1 MNLDKKEL
9 NKLAG
14 AGFQIWDVFEE
25 ESKTTTITY
34 ENNNI
39 DRITSGVDIGTGIR
53 GVRDYKT
60 FYGYTNNPANTQGII
75 NSICGG
81 MKDRAGDFVF
91 SEVEPEIKHGV
102 KIYPQMVDIAEKIDY
117 LKKINELARG
127 VSGLIKQ
134 VNITYSE
141 KTQDVEIIND
151 RGLHAA
157 EQRVYTTLS
166 VLIIAAKD
174 GTMETAYKAVSGRK
188 GYELLR
194 EERVMDYVKHAAE
207 LSVRLL
213 STDKKIAGKMP
224 AIISSEAGGTLIHEA
239 VGHSLEADIVQKGM
253 SPYKKDRVGEKV
265 ASDIVT
271 VVDDAT
277 ILNKRG
283 SFSFDDEGI
292 QSQKKILVENGILRS
307 YMYDRLTALK
317 DLAMPTGNGRR
328 ESYKFKPIPR
338 MTNTMIASGSGS
350 VKDLIKDT
358 KYGIFVKRMGGGQVN
373 TVTGDFIFEVGEAYM
388 IENGEV
394 GEPLRSATLMGNG
407 ANVLN
412 TIDAVCND
420 LGFDVGTCGKDGQG
434 VPVSDAQP
442 TIRIPEILVG
452 SK

>member
-1 MNLDKKEL
+1 
-9 NKLAG
+9 
-14 AGFQIWDVFEE
+14 
-25 ESKTTTITY
+25 
-34 ENNNI
+34 
-39 DRITSGVDIGTGIR
+39 
-53 GVRDYKT
+53 
-60 FYGYTNNPANTQGII
+60 
-75 NSICGG
+75 
-81 MKDRAGDFVF
+81 
-91 SEVEPEIKHGV
+91 
-102 KIYPQMVDIAEKIDY
+102 
-117 LKKINELARG
+117 
-127 VSGLIKQ
+127 
-134 VNITYSE
+134 
-141 KTQDVEIIND
+141 
-151 RGLHAA
+151 
-157 EQRVYTTLS
+157 

-174 GTMETAYKAVSGRK
+174 GVMETAYKAVSGRK

-194 EERVMDYVKHAAE
+194 EERIMDYVKNAAE

-239 VGHSLEADIVQKGM
+239 VGHSLEADLVQKGV
-253 SPYKKDRVGEKV
+253 SPYKKERLGEKV

-292 QSQKKILVENGILRS
+292 QSQKKILVEKGILRN

-338 MTNTMIASGSGS
+338 MTNTMIAPGTGPA
-350 VKDLIKDT
+350 KDLIKDT
-358 KYGIFVKRMGGGQVN
+358 KYGIFVKKMGGGQVN

-394 GEPLRSATLMGNG
+394 GEPLRGATLMGNG
-407 ANVLN
+407 PHVLN

-420 LGFDVGTCGKDGQG
+420 LGFEVGTCGKDGQG